1 MTSSPPF
8 LPSIFLFVLLP
19 PPFLAHFCFSCSG
32 ICQAGAPCNCQ
43 MGSCQADFCF
53 ADKRP
58 SDSTGGVFTLTKGCV
73 KRPQRTRVG
82 CDFAHHSDHVRCI
95 CSGNFCN
102 DSVLMRVNTSR
113 RNVTCRKCS
122 DSRPNCG
129 HTCQGQWCHLHVS
142 TSATGCGFGP
152 PSLPFVYQSYEMFG
166 QRRNKVCV
174 SLSRGN
180 ASPHEICVCNSN
192 LCNDP
197 PAFSLSLA
205 GNSPPA
211 QSPNAFAALLRSL
224 GAGEMQSQ
232 QKWANKSPA
241 GRSPAKG
248 AATDAL
254 FECVSCDMS
263 SEDAAMT
270 SNCRQN
276 RCWGHFCVY
285 ATQRVFVGG
294 SFQSLGWSGASAGP
308 QGNGAVGTQ
317 QAMMHERQG
326 CMNTSE
332 RTFVQLGCS
341 HKWVANEQEEIFC
354 ACRGNLCNS
363 DLSSASASSV
373 PRPNSPDFRFL
384 CAHLFLIIFFFHLYV
399 VIHCKP
405 TNFKL

>member
-166 QRRNKVCV
+166 QRRNRVCV

-211 QSPNAFAALLRSL
+211 AKVQMLSLLYSVL
-224 GAGEMQSQ
+224 LAPE
-232 QKWANKSPA
+232 KCKANRNGPTNRPRGVHRRK
-241 GRSPAKG
+241 GRRRTHCLS
-248 AATDAL
+248 ATDAGAISVCTQPK
-254 FECVSCDMS
+254 ECS
-263 SEDAAMT
+263 SEE
-270 SNCRQN
+270 
-276 RCWGHFCVY
+276 
-285 ATQRVFVGG
+285 VFNH
-294 SFQSLGWSGASAGP
+294 LGWSGASAGP